1 MSGFG
6 SHRALLHALVATSA
20 ACSDSPAPEVEA
32 ALRFTPRA
40 VAVAPED
47 REPLAETSPARDGPR
62 CAAPLPIY
70 DEGRLT
76 GSACEEDLASSGLT
90 AVDLSDAWVPFVL
103 RDAPALGELGRQPY
117 GMIYRAL
124 ADERLDEVP
133 DEHDPERALE
143 LYGIQPT
150 FRVLLARLSDE
161 DQHRCHDA
169 VDDAPLSALTYTLR
183 PWSTN
188 RAETEANARTE
199 RYLRARLGREA
210 TLRDLPSLDALEDD
224 PRWGA
229 HLRRLRRLE
238 APLRAIEAA
247 QAHLVCAGWLNASAA
262 RRSAGILEWRTA
274 RALATWQREQ
284 AIVGNGSLDPTT
296 RAMLAEDSREQ
307 VLAQVLRAL
316 RERVVDATGIVE
328 DGSAGHAWGTV
339 LGRQLDV
346 SEVRFDAGQEAHPRG
361 APDHVSSATEAAAR
375 ALGMDAPARALQALR
390 TLREAGHDRVA
401 LRLPP
406 LPRYYGAQ
414 MPLRAEIDRGDV
426 WYERRGGPVERR
438 PTLTLYVDTAEG
450 EVALIRWPTTIGGWQ
465 PERTPSGAVGLRY
478 KESYVGPHVW
488 REVVSS
494 PAWLPPPSTP
504 DAELIRRVRGRWV
517 PNRALFGPGYH
528 SAYGLVMLVLHAVV
542 PPRSDEA
549 EPTLVDRGI
558 RVHGSVSY
566 RSITSG
572 TSHGC
577 HRLYNHLAVR
587 LAGFVLRHRA
597 HTRHG
602 SMPAR
607 YERTVRAHGVAV
619 PLRIES
625 RGYRFELTP
634 PIPVDVLV
642 GRIRG
647 NLRAAPSGLLPLQG
661 R

>member
-1 MSGFG
+1 MSGFR
-6 SHRALLHALVATSA
+6 SHRALLYALVATSA
-20 ACSDSPAPEVEA
+20 ACTDSPAPESEVISR
-32 ALRFTPRA
+32 LTPRA
-40 VAVAPED
+40 VAVAAED
-47 REPLAETSPARDGPR
+47 REDDRETSPARDGPR

-70 DEGRLT
+70 DDGRPT
-76 GSACEEDLASSGLT
+76 GSACEADLASSGLT
-90 AVDLSDAWVPFVL
+90 VVDLSDTWVPFVL

-117 GMIYRAL
+117 GTIYRAL

-133 DEHDPERALE
+133 SEHAPERALE

-150 FRVLLARLSDE
+150 FRVLLARLSEE
-161 DQHRCHDA
+161 DRHRCHEA
-169 VDDAPLSALTYTLR
+169 IDDAPLSALTYTLR
-183 PWSTN
+183 PWSMN
-188 RAETEANARTE
+188 REETEANARTA

-210 TLRDLPSLDALEDD
+210 AARGLPSLDALEDD

-229 HLRRLRRLE
+229 HVRRLRQLE
-238 APLRAIEAA
+238 TPLRAVEAT
-247 QAHLVCAGWLNASAA
+247 QAHLVCAGSLSASAA

-274 RALATWQREQ
+274 RALAAWQREQ

-296 RAMLAEDSREQ
+296 RARLTEDSREQ
-307 VLAQVLRAL
+307 VLSQVLRAL
-316 RERVVDATGIVE
+316 RERVVDATGIIE
-328 DGSAGHAWGTV
+328 DGSAGHTWGAV

-346 SEVRFDAGQEAHPRG
+346 SELRFDAGHEAHPRS
-361 APDHVSSATEAAAR
+361 ARDHVSSATEAAAR
-375 ALGMDAPARALQALR
+375 ALGLDAPARALQALQE
-390 TLREAGHDRVA
+390 LREAGHDRVA

-406 LPRYYGAQ
+406 LPSYYGAH

-426 WYERRGGPVERR
+426 WYERRGGPVQRR
-438 PTLTLYVDTAEG
+438 PILTLYVDTTEG
-450 EVALIRWPTTIGGWQ
+450 EVALLRWPTTIGGWQ
-465 PERTPSGAVGLRY
+465 PERTPSGAVGVRY
-478 KESYVGPHVW
+478 KESHVGPHLW
-488 REVVSS
+488 RDVVSS
-494 PAWLPPPSTP
+494 PAWLPPSSTP
-504 DAELIRRVRGRWV
+504 DEELIQRVRGRWV
-517 PNRALFGPGYH
+517 PNRALFGPGYR

-542 PPRSDEA
+542 PPHVNEA
-549 EPTLVDRGI
+549 EPALVDRGI

-566 RSITSG
+566 RSIISG

-602 SMPAR
+602 SIPAR
-607 YERTVRAHGVAV
+607 YERTARAHGVAV

-634 PIPVDVLV
+634 PVPVEVLV

-647 NLRAAPSGLLPLQG
+647 ELRAAPSGLLPLEG